1 MIRLALLEE
10 TANELDWLLGE
21 SAPDESGAFCLLR
34 EGKGHQGSRLIATQ
48 VLLPP
53 QDAWERQGRG
63 ILRPKAKWISAAI
76 SCAVRSRAGLLFV
89 HSHPDPRFPIM
100 LSPTDFDA
108 FDSLARH
115 LATTVDGPFGAAVAH
130 PAGWAGVVWSG
141 SSILPIDS
149 ICKVGRTLQML
160 SQTPPTADTGLD
172 DRQRDALGVAHDTL
186 RTIDI
191 AVVGCG
197 GLGSPIAEQL
207 VRMGARSV
215 TAVDFDHL
223 DTPSNVRRVFGSTLG
238 DLSPVSPPRKV
249 DVVSNHLEAIGLGVP
264 ILRVHG
270 DVRNEDVFR
279 RLLDTD
285 VVLIATDNHSS
296 RAVVNDLASAYLLP
310 VIDIGVRA
318 GSKAGNLLS
327 ALVAEVRVLTPTTPC
342 LWCRNAIDAQVIRAE
357 NLPQTER
364 EKLMQEGYLLGAASD
379 PEPSVVALT
388 VLGAGL
394 ATCALLALLSK
405 EADVSPSGYWVDGFL
420 GDSQETN
427 PKHPIEGCRCR
438 KQLGLGDNSPPPFL
452 RAD

>member
-1 MIRLALLEE
+1 MIRLALLEQ
-10 TANELDWLLGE
+10 TANELQWLLEE

-34 EGKGHQGSRLIATQ
+34 EGKGRQGSRLIATE

-89 HSHPDPRFPIM
+89 HSHPDPRFPVG

-115 LATTVDGPFGAAVAH
+115 LATTVDGPFGAAVVH

-141 SSILPIDS
+141 SSITPIDS
-149 ICKVGRTLQML
+149 ICSVGRTLQML
-160 SQTPPTADTGLD
+160 SQTPPTPDTALD
-172 DRQRDALGVAHDTL
+172 DRQRDALGVVQDRL
-186 RTIDI
+186 RGIDV

-197 GLGSPIAEQL
+197 GVGSPIAEQL
-207 VRMGARSV
+207 VRMGTRTV
-215 TAVDFDHL
+215 TTVDFDHL

-238 DLSPVSPPRKV
+238 DLSAVTPLRKV
-249 DVVSNHLEAIGLGVP
+249 DVVSRHLEAIGLGVP
-264 ILRVHG
+264 IMRVHG

-279 RLLDTD
+279 TLLDTD
-285 VVLIATDNHSS
+285 VVLIATDNHGS

-318 GSKAGNLLS
+318 GSKARNVLS

-342 LWCRNAIDAQVIRAE
+342 LWCRRAIDAQVIRAE

-364 EKLMQEGYLLGAASD
+364 ERLVQEGYLQGATSS

-394 ATCALLALLSK
+394 ATCALLALLSQ

-427 PKHPIEGCRCR
+427 PKQPIEGCRCR
-438 KQLGLGDNSPPPFL
+438 KQLGLGDDSPPPFL
-452 RAD
+452 RN